1 MLPSLDSY
9 SPYYLSEENI
19 IALVS
24 VTLNFAIATIRAHLG
39 STCHIVVFADVEVA
53 DGAG

>member
-24 VTLNFAIATIRAHLG
+24 VTLNFAIATIRAHLS